1 MVALPVKEEVLR
13 RLPDQIYPVDLSAVR
28 YIKNREGQPEQLWKD
43 YYITIVGF
51 PERDD
56 GTGADPLTVSIGK
69 VKGEK
74 GNVHVFSIRM

>member
-1 MVALPVKEEVLR
+1 MVALPVKEEVLQ
-13 RLPDQIYPVDLSAVR
+13 RLPAQIYPVDLAAVR
-28 YIKNREGQPEQLWKD
+28 YIKNREGQPEQSWKD

-56 GTGADPLTVSIGK
+56 HTDADPLTVSIGK

-74 GNVHVFSIRM
+74 GI